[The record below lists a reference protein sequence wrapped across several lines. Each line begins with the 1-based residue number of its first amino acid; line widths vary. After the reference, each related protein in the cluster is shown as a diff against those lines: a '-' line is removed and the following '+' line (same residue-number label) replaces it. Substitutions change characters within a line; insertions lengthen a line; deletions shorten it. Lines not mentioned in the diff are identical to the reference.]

1 MSIYPEIEVIEINN
15 RRVIIVTVPH
25 SSYPVSYGGRYFERV
40 GNTTREMSQLKLKAL
55 LFKGQSWDSLIGDFP
70 IEEID
75 QDTVKTFVNLAVASK
90 RLTSLSLHDPVNVI
104 LSKIGLMTDKKLT
117 N

>member
-1 MSIYPEIEVIEINN
+1 MKGVDPSAKFLENLTNRIVNKLSIYPEIEVIEINN

-55 LFKGQSWDSLIGDFP
+55 LFKGQSWDSLIGDFFK
-70 IEEID
+70 IL
-75 QDTVKTFVNLAVASK
+75 TFKNFLQI
-90 RLTSLSLHDPVNVI
+90 P
-104 LSKIGLMTDKKLT
+104 
-117 N
+117 